1 MKSMLEERDRKKFES
16 YQDLQERVGLKE
28 PVKHIAQRIIDEV
41 SGHSRMNIFVK
52 R

>member
-1 MKSMLEERDRKKFES
+1 MKSMLEERERKKFES

-28 PVKHIAQRIIDEV
+28 PVKHIAQRIIDEI
-41 SGHSRMNIFVK
+41 SGESRMNLFVK